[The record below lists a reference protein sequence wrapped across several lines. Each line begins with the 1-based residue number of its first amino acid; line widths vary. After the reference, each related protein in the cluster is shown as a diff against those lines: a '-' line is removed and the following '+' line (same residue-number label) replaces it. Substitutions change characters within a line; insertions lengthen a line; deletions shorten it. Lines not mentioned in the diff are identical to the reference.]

1 MTEFSI
7 IVPVYNVENYLK
19 RCLDSIKAQTYADYE
34 VILIDDGS
42 LDASGSICD
51 AYVEQDNRFKVI
63 HKENGG
69 LAAARNTGLGAA
81 VGKYIVFLDS
91 DDDLEKEALTKIRET
106 MNNGC
111 YDIGSFAARRIDEKR
126 HFLYELRF
134 DDMVGERVF
143 DSKSRERFLWQD
155 FLQYKAGWEVCFHVF
170 RRDII
175 ETHHIRFDEQ
185 VKYAEDIPFTFRYML
200 YVCRWVK
207 MPDILYN
214 YTLRD
219 SSLSRQVRTQD
230 VLEGILYVDYKIMCR
245 ELSDAQQTLL
255 YGALLYYFRDF
266 LLKGNGKENGIK
278 NGIEGLREALRE
290 SEHAKFHRERLRRLR
305 WRERS
310 LQKLYGQ
317 EQGREFHRMICRLQ
331 KGMGMRG

>member
-34 VILIDDGS
+34 AILIDDGS

-111 YDIGSFAARRIDEKR
+111 YDIGSFAARRIDAKR

-230 VLEGILYVDYKIMCR
+230 VLEGILYVDYNLMCR
-245 ELSDAQQTLL
+245 GLNGEQQILL

-266 LLKGNGKENGIK
+266 LLKGNGKE

-305 WRERS
+305 WRGRS

-317 EQGREFHRMICRLQ
+317 EQGREFYRMICRLQ
-331 KGMGMRG
+331 KGMGMRV